1 NYGTSR
7 TRAPSHAFGSA
18 GQCATTQGT
27 SGHGSTRKRTGPG
40 LRIRR
45 QNCLDLRPMTS
56 ILAEQGIDG
65 VQETILPPPE
75 RKELWQALHEKQ
87 TGDGLSSLWP
97 ETASG
102 RASDWAR
109 RRSGSRKRL
118 RLKWSISSPRPPLGM
133 PSIM

>member
-1 NYGTSR
+1 
-7 TRAPSHAFGSA
+7 
-18 GQCATTQGT
+18 
-27 SGHGSTRKRTGPG
+27 
-40 LRIRR
+40 
-45 QNCLDLRPMTS
+45 MTS

-102 RASDWAR
+102 RASGLEKS
-109 RRSGSRKRL
+109 RSAS
-118 RLKWSISSPRPPLGM
+118 LKKSA
-133 PSIM
+133 